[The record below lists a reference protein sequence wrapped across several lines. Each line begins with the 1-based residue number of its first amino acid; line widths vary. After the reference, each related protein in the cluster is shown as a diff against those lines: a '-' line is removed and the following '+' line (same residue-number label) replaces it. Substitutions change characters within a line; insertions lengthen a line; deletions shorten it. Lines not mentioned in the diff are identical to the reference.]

1 MASPTTRPGRLR
13 HQLALLAALLFAQ
26 SCTVDA
32 FTSLRQ
38 NVLRK
43 KVSYLSSQANEHQP
57 LDKVETAAV
66 KFLAY
71 DKLCDACP
79 TRLQPRVETLK
90 EMIMGLQER
99 EREELL
105 ANVARRVEEG
115 SVSEVCTSRVVYD
128 FQVAAQRTEEFISTE
143 TMSSEK
149 GVASTSRS
157 RKVKETSVAKEA
169 EKKTMVP
176 DSGLLL
182 QSL

>member
-1 MASPTTRPGRLR
+1 
-13 HQLALLAALLFAQ
+13 
-26 SCTVDA
+26 
-32 FTSLRQ
+32 
-38 NVLRK
+38 
-43 KVSYLSSQANEHQP
+43 
-57 LDKVETAAV
+57 
-66 KFLAY
+66 
-71 DKLCDACP
+71 
-79 TRLQPRVETLK
+79 
-90 EMIMGLQER
+90 MIMGLQER

-149 GVASTSRS
+149 GVASTTSRS